1 MQQSLTYVLSSQL
14 QKERKKTV
22 AFTQLANHLIVNCNF
37 GATLNGLPA
46 KVTSVWEQY
55 NALIK
60 DVERNGVVID
70 TFIHEDFQFP
80 QNLEKVTT
88 PASPPRTPVKQLQR
102 RSDIA
107 SAVVTP
113 VKTRRDC
120 FNCSSVQ
127 KANSSLPKTLKTEKC
142 KHHQLNSFTA
152 GIKKNLNLKAQKQK
166 LSRHGQK
173 IDEQKKKT

>member
-1 MQQSLTYVLSSQL
+1 M
-14 QKERKKTV
+14 
-22 AFTQLANHLIVNCNF
+22 
-37 GATLNGLPA
+37 
-46 KVTSVWEQY
+46 WEQY

-60 DVERNGVVID
+60 HVERNGVAID

-102 RSDIA
+102 QSDIA

-120 FNCSSVQ
+120 FNCSSVK
-127 KANSSLPKTLKTEKC
+127 KANSSS
-142 KHHQLNSFTA
+142 Q
-152 GIKKNLNLKAQKQK
+152 KNFE
-166 LSRHGQK
+166 
-173 IDEQKKKT
+173 I

>member
-1 MQQSLTYVLSSQL
+1 MQQSLTYVLSSQG
-14 QKERKKTV
+14 RKKTV

-60 DVERNGVVID
+60 HVERNGAVID

-88 PASPPRTPVKQLQR
+88 PAPPPPSTYTSQ
-102 RSDIA
+102 A
-107 SAVVTP
+107 TA
-113 VKTRRDC
+113 KT
-120 FNCSSVQ
+120 
-127 KANSSLPKTLKTEKC
+127 K
-142 KHHQLNSFTA
+142 
-152 GIKKNLNLKAQKQK
+152 
-166 LSRHGQK
+166 
-173 IDEQKKKT
+173 